1 MTNPLSPRVGKTTY
15 RVNGVEYRSI
25 EEVPAEYRAIVTAIE
40 KNPPKH
46 GRITV
51 TKQNYAFSTLSEKA
65 KDPNQKKFL
74 EELILPNLHLMDDKA
89 KSEVLRELG
98 TAPPA
103 LKGFSF
109 RIHPFIWIALGIGIP
124 AGLLILLGH

>member
-40 KNPPKH
+40 KNPPKD

-65 KDPNQKKFL
+65 KDPSQKKFL

-89 KSEVLRELG
+89 KSEVLRELCN
-98 TAPPA
+98 APPA
-103 LKGFSF
+103 LKRFSF
-109 RIHPFIWIALGIGIP
+109 RIPPFIWITLGIGI
-124 AGLLILLGH
+124 ARVLLSLLGH